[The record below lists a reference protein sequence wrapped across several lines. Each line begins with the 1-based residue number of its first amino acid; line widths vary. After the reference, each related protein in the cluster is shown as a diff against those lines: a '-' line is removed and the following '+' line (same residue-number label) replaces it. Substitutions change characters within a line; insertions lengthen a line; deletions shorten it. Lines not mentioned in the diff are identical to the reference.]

1 MTESICETF
10 FSFTMAYGPLDFVL
24 HAFGTQ
30 RYMDFLIA
38 CVCMSYLITQELI
51 THLLCYVKHFTKRN
65 EKAREEWKIVV
76 WNQFNAK
83 PQTKTKSGRENI

>member
-1 MTESICETF
+1 
-10 FSFTMAYGPLDFVL
+10 MAYGPLDFVL

-51 THLLCYVKHFTKRN
+51 THLTFHKK
-65 EKAREEWKIVV
+65 K
-76 WNQFNAK
+76 
-83 PQTKTKSGRENI
+83 